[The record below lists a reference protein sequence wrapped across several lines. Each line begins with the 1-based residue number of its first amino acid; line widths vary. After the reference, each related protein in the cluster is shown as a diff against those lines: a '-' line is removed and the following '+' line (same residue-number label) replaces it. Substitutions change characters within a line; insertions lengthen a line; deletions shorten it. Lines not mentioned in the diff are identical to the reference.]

1 MCLFNVNKHFLMYI
15 KEEKDL
21 FKGKD
26 LLFCLEGKRV
36 SKAGSDNPISL
47 FLFLT
52 AHVFKAD
59 STGKTFSEY
68 LLFKNFYSVCKSY
81 LPFIVTAVLAHI
93 LKLERYHYCKILA
106 IFPMFCTIHPEA
118 CLTSDSLDLP
128 SSHPILLPPSRKG
141 NHEFVLYICGS
152 LLCYTH

>member
-1 MCLFNVNKHFLMYI
+1 MYI

-81 LPFIVTAVLAHI
+81 LPFTVTAVLALAAHI
-93 LKLERYHYCKILA
+93 LKLEGYSYCKILA
-106 IFPMFCTIHPEA
+106 IFPMFSTIHPGA

-128 SSHPILLPPSRKG
+128 FSHPILLPPSRKG
-141 NHEFVLYICGS
+141 NHEFVL
-152 LLCYTH
+152 